1 MLYSTLQLQA
11 VPPPRSQPPDEYF
24 YQMPILDALVSLF
37 AFKTVPTTILVLLA
51 YAAVF
56 TSVLITDELPNVPKH
71 QNGLNISK
79 AFTDLR
85 VITSHPHPYNSH
97 ANDFVR
103 SYILSRVR
111 AIAQDHPHVH
121 IDDDNVSNGSWVS
134 RGYAVYFEGTNILVK
149 IDGSD
154 PTSAGVLFSAHYD
167 SVSTAAGATDDGMG
181 VSTLIQLVDYFA
193 QNPPERT
200 VLFNINN
207 GEEDWLNGA
216 HAFLQHPW
224 SKIPD
229 TFLNLEGAA
238 SGGRPILFRATS
250 TSPLLAFAAGH
261 VRHPHGNVLSADAFA
276 RGVIRSGTDYS
287 VYTEGAHMQGL
298 DLAFYK
304 GRSKYHTKFD
314 SVPYTEGGAKS
325 LWSMMEA
332 AQGAGIALANDVKT
346 HNKDLE
352 KPVYFDLFGAAMIV
366 FSLRSLTTINIV
378 MLVIGPVMVILL
390 SACEYII
397 QMNTRQGR
405 HNGYIHG
412 GDRSTWRH
420 FWEWFIGFEWFSGF
434 WRWAK
439 LWVALGVTVG
449 CQALLNFGY
458 LKLNRYIVYSS
469 PHIVLISSIA
479 LTYLSLS
486 IILNTPVRWDG
497 RVRPEQQ
504 KHTVLLQIYILTWL
518 LLALSTVAIKTADI
532 GGVYVITIWNSLA
545 WLGCIL
551 SGLEEILGARGTTVW
566 EIHAE
571 EAERTRLVRGVRYD
585 AIPQNEEREGHG
597 EAQEVETEPTEITPL
612 VAQQRARSRTPHGD
626 DFKSEEHGAVGWWIL
641 QFLAVVPL
649 PVILFSHIGII
660 LLGALPQTLAD
671 GSSATVVYSAL
682 SFVALMVVLP
692 MSPFMFK
699 TQRYLAYAMLAA
711 FIGTVVYS
719 FLAFPFSLESPLK
732 VFFQQQLLLD
742 SLSEDSPTGR
752 LTTTLTGIPE
762 FLESKI
768 LPTLLSAEG
777 KTIECNTAADRLGLT
792 SCSWESTLIPSPA
805 AGGDTKWLTVNV
817 SRLDSTSA
825 RISIQGRNTRSCRVY
840 FDEGSEIAEYQVQ
853 GGAQGVQEGFE
864 GDRTLKE
871 VRLWSRTWDR
881 TFVVDIKRPEGVDG
895 MKGRTACEW
904 AEYESGMTGIEGVD
918 GAKIPAFEEVLNFL
932 PKWAVVTKM
941 ADGLV
946 EVMSD
951 FQL

>member
-1 MLYSTLQLQA
+1 M
-11 VPPPRSQPPDEYF
+11 
-24 YQMPILDALVSLF
+24 
-37 AFKTVPTTILVLLA
+37 
-51 YAAVF
+51 
-56 TSVLITDELPNVPKH
+56 
-71 QNGLNISK
+71 
-79 AFTDLR
+79 
-85 VITSHPHPYNSH
+85 
-97 ANDFVR
+97 
-103 SYILSRVR
+103 
-111 AIAQDHPHVH
+111 
-121 IDDDNVSNGSWVS
+121 
-134 RGYAVYFEGTNILVK
+134 NILVK

-154 PTSAGVLFSAHYD
+154 STSAGVLFSAHYD

-352 KPVYFDLFGAAMIV
+352 KPVYFDLFGAAMVV

-420 FWEWFIGFEWFSGF
+420 FWDWFVGFEWFSGF

-486 IILNTPVRWDG
+486 TILNTPVRWDG
-497 RVRPEQQ
+497 RVLPEQQ

-532 GGVYVITIWNSLA
+532 GGVYVVTIWNSLA
-545 WLGCIL
+545 WLGYIL

-585 AIPQNEEREGHG
+585 AIPQNEEHEGHP
-597 EAQEVETEPTEITPL
+597 QEVETEPTEITPL
-612 VAQQRARSRTPHGD
+612 VAQQRARSRTPHSD
-626 DFKSEEHGAVGWWIL
+626 DLKSEENGAVGWWIL

-671 GSSATVVYSAL
+671 GSSATV
-682 SFVALMVVLP
+682 
-692 MSPFMFK
+692 
-699 TQRYLAYAMLAA
+699 
-711 FIGTVVYS
+711 
-719 FLAFPFSLESPLK
+719 
-732 VFFQQQLLLD
+732 
-742 SLSEDSPTGR
+742 
-752 LTTTLTGIPE
+752 GIPE

-768 LPTLLSAEG
+768 LPALLSAEG
-777 KTIECNTAADRLGLT
+777 KTIECNMAADRLGLT

-805 AGGDTKWLTVNV
+805 AGGDAKWLTVNV
-817 SRLDSTSA
+817 TRLDSTSA
-825 RISIQGRNTRSCRVY
+825 RISIQGHNTRSCRVY
-840 FDEGSEIAEYQVQ
+840 FEEGSEIAEYQVQ

-864 GDRTLKE
+864 GDRKLKE

-946 EVMSD
+946 EVMSG